1 MPLANAVVDDI
12 LELIG
17 DTPMVRLN
25 RLVKPGMAEVAVK
38 IEAANPVAS
47 VKDRIADAMIEAAE
61 RDGSLK
67 PGMTIVEPTS
77 GNTGIGLALVAAA
90 KGYRLVLTMPDSMS
104 RERRDLLQSFGADV
118 VLTPGAKDMQGAV
131 DEAERI
137 VQEDPAE
144 TFMPQQFAN
153 PANPEVHRR
162 TTAREIL
169 ESVEGRLD
177 AFVAGVGT
185 GGTITGVGEVLKAEL
200 PGMLVV
206 AVEPQRSNVLSGGAP
221 GLHDIQGIGAGFI
234 PEVLNMEICDR
245 VICATEADAFE
256 TSRRLAAEEG
266 ILSGISAGANVWAAL
281 RVAEELGE
289 GRRVA
294 TVICDSAERYFSVPG
309 FMEHDET

>member
-1 MPLANAVVDDI
+1 MPLANAVADDI

-17 DTPMVRLN
+17 ETPMVRLN
-25 RLVKPGMAEVAVK
+25 RMVEPGMAEVAVK
-38 IEAANPVAS
+38 IEASNPVCS
-47 VKDRIADAMIEAAE
+47 VKDRIAFAMIDAAE

-67 PGMTIVEPTS
+67 RGMTVVEPTS

-90 KGYRLVLTMPDSMS
+90 KGYRLILSMPDSMS
-104 RERRDLLQSFGADV
+104 RERRDLLQSFGAEV
-118 VLTPGAKDMQGAV
+118 VLTPGAEDMQGAV
-131 DEAERI
+131 DEAVRI
-137 VQEDPAE
+137 TREAPDE

-169 ESVEGRLD
+169 VAVEGRLD

-200 PGMLVV
+200 PGVLVV
-206 AVEPQRSNVLSGGAP
+206 AVEPQQSNVLSGGAP
-221 GLHDIQGIGAGFI
+221 GLHDIQGIGAGFV
-234 PEVLNMEICDR
+234 PEVLNREIYDR

-256 TSRRLAAEEG
+256 TSKRLASEEG

-281 RVAEELGE
+281 RVAKELGE
-289 GRRVA
+289 GKRVA

-309 FMEHDET
+309 FMSGVEA

>member
-1 MPLANAVVDDI
+1 MPLANAVADDI

-25 RLVKPGMAEVAVK
+25 RMVEPGMAEVAVK
-38 IEAANPVAS
+38 IEASNPVAS
-47 VKDRIADAMIEAAE
+47 VKDRIAFAMIDAAE

-104 RERRDLLQSFGADV
+104 RERRDLLQSFGAEV
-118 VLTPGAKDMQGAV
+118 VLTPGAEDMQGAV
-131 DEAERI
+131 DEAMRI
-137 VQEDPAE
+137 AREAPGDAY
-144 TFMPQQFAN
+144 MPQQFAN

-169 ESVEGRLD
+169 DAVEGRLD

-185 GGTITGVGEVLKAEL
+185 GGTITGAGEVLKAEF
-200 PGMLVV
+200 PGLLVV

-221 GLHDIQGIGAGFI
+221 GLHDIQGIGAGFV
-234 PEVLNMEICDR
+234 PEVLNREIYDR
-245 VICATEADAFE
+245 VICASEADAFE
-256 TSRRLAAEEG
+256 TARRLASEEG

-289 GRRVA
+289 GRRVV

-309 FMEHDET
+309 FMDHEES

>member
-118 VLTPGAKDMQGAV
+118 VLTPGAEDMQGAV

-221 GLHDIQGIGAGFI
+221 GLHDIQGIGAGFV
-234 PEVLNMEICDR
+234 PRVLNMEICDR

>member
-17 DTPMVRLN
+17 ETPMVRLN
-25 RLVKPGMAEVAVK
+25 RLVEPGMAEVAVK

-118 VLTPGAKDMQGAV
+118 VLTPGAEDMQGAV

-281 RVAEELGE
+281 RMAEELGE

>member
-1 MPLANAVVDDI
+1 MPLANAVADDI

-25 RLVKPGMAEVAVK
+25 RMAEPGMAEVAVK
-38 IEAANPVAS
+38 IEASNPVAS
-47 VKDRIADAMIEAAE
+47 VKDRIACAMVDAAE

-104 RERRDLLQSFGADV
+104 RERLDLLQSFGAEV
-118 VLTPGAKDMQGAV
+118 VLTPGAEDMQGAV
-131 DEAERI
+131 DEAMRI
-137 VQEDPAE
+137 VRQAPGD
-144 TFMPQQFAN
+144 TIMPQQFAN

-169 ESVEGRLD
+169 DAVQGKLD

-185 GGTITGVGEVLKAEL
+185 GGTITGVGEVLKAAF
-200 PGMLVV
+200 PGLLVV
-206 AVEPQRSNVLSGGAP
+206 AVEPRNSNVLSGGGP
-221 GLHDIQGIGAGFI
+221 GLHDIQGIGAGFV
-234 PEVLNMEICDR
+234 PEVLNREIYDR
-245 VICATEADAFE
+245 VICAREADAFE
-256 TSRRLAAEEG
+256 TARRLAAEEG

-281 RVAEELGE
+281 QVAEELGE

-309 FMEHDET
+309 FMGQDGG

>member
-1 MPLANAVVDDI
+1 MPLANAVADDI

-25 RLVKPGMAEVAVK
+25 RIVEPGMADVAVK
-38 IEAANPVAS
+38 MEACNPVCS
-47 VKDRIADAMIEAAE
+47 VKDRIAYAMIDAAE

-104 RERRDLLQSFGADV
+104 RERRDLLQSFGAEV
-118 VLTPGAKDMQGAV
+118 VLTPGAEDMQGAV
-131 DEAERI
+131 DEAMRI
-137 VQEDPAE
+137 AREAPGS

-169 ESVEGRLD
+169 DAVEGRLD

-200 PGMLVV
+200 PGLLVV

-221 GLHDIQGIGAGFI
+221 GLHDIQGIGAGFV
-234 PEVLNMEICDR
+234 PEVLNREIYDR

-256 TSRRLAAEEG
+256 TARRLAAEEG

-281 RVAEELGE
+281 RVAEQLGE

-309 FMEHDET
+309 FMDHEAA

>member
-17 DTPMVRLN
+17 ETPMVRLN

-118 VLTPGAKDMQGAV
+118 VLTPGAEDMQGAV

-221 GLHDIQGIGAGFI
+221 GLHDIQGIGAGFV
-234 PEVLNMEICDR
+234 PRVLNMEICDR

>member
-1 MPLANAVVDDI
+1 MPLANAVADDI

-25 RLVKPGMAEVAVK
+25 RIVEPGMAEVAVK
-38 IEAANPVAS
+38 IEASNPVAS
-47 VKDRIADAMIEAAE
+47 VKDRIAYAMINAAE

-104 RERRDLLQSFGADV
+104 RERRDLLQSFGAEV
-118 VLTPGAKDMQGAV
+118 VLTPGAADMQGAV
-131 DEAERI
+131 DEAMRI
-137 VQEDPAE
+137 AREAPED

-169 ESVEGRLD
+169 DAVEGRLD

-185 GGTITGVGEVLKAEL
+185 GGTITGVGEVMKAEL
-200 PGMLVV
+200 PGLLVV
-206 AVEPQRSNVLSGGAP
+206 AVEPQRSSVLSGGAP
-221 GLHDIQGIGAGFI
+221 GLHDIQGIGAGFV
-234 PEVLNMEICDR
+234 PEVLNREIYDR

-256 TSRRLAAEEG
+256 TARRLASEEG

-281 RVAEELGE
+281 KVAEELGE

-309 FMEHDET
+309 FMDHEEA

>member
-17 DTPMVRLN
+17 ETPMVRLN

>member
-17 DTPMVRLN
+17 ETPMVRLN

-118 VLTPGAKDMQGAV
+118 VLTPGAEDMQGAV

>member
-118 VLTPGAKDMQGAV
+118 VLTPGAEDMQGAV

-281 RVAEELGE
+281 RMAEELGE

>member
-1 MPLANAVVDDI
+1 MPLANAVADDI

-25 RLVKPGMAEVAVK
+25 RMVEPGMAEVAVK
-38 IEAANPVAS
+38 LEASNPIRS
-47 VKDRIADAMIEAAE
+47 VKDRIAFAMIDAAE

-104 RERRDLLQSFGADV
+104 RERRDLLQSFGAEV
-118 VLTPGAKDMQGAV
+118 VLTPGAEDMQGAV
-131 DEAERI
+131 DQAIRI
-137 VQEDPAE
+137 VREAPGD

-169 ESVEGRLD
+169 DAVDGRLD

-185 GGTITGVGEVLKAEL
+185 GGTITGAGEVLKAAF
-200 PGMLVV
+200 PGLLVV
-206 AVEPQRSNVLSGGAP
+206 AVEPQASNVLSSGAP
-221 GLHDIQGIGAGFI
+221 GLHDIQGIGAGFV
-234 PEVLNMEICDR
+234 PEVLNCEVYDR

-256 TSRRLAAEEG
+256 TAGRLAAEEG
-266 ILSGISAGANVWAAL
+266 LLSGISAGANVWAAL

-309 FMEHDET
+309 FMDHEEA

>member
-1 MPLANAVVDDI
+1 MPLANAVADDI

-25 RLVKPGMAEVAVK
+25 RMVEPGMAEVTVK
-38 IEAANPVAS
+38 IEASNPVAS
-47 VKDRIADAMIEAAE
+47 VKDRIAFSMIDAAE

-104 RERRDLLQSFGADV
+104 RERRDILQSFGAEV
-118 VLTPGAKDMQGAV
+118 VLTPGAEDMQGAV
-131 DEAERI
+131 DEAMHIAREAPG
-137 VQEDPAE
+137 D

-169 ESVEGRLD
+169 DAVEGRLD

-185 GGTITGVGEVLKAEL
+185 GGTITGVGEVMKAEL
-200 PGMLVV
+200 PGLLVV

-221 GLHDIQGIGAGFI
+221 GLHDIQGIGAGFV
-234 PEVLNMEICDR
+234 PEVLNREIYDR

-256 TSRRLAAEEG
+256 TARRLAAEEG

-281 RVAEELGE
+281 KVAEELGE

-309 FMEHDET
+309 FMDHEKA

>member
-1 MPLANAVVDDI
+1 MPLANAVADDI

-25 RLVKPGMAEVAVK
+25 RIAVPGMSEVAVK
-38 IEAANPVAS
+38 IEASNPVAS
-47 VKDRIADAMIEAAE
+47 VKDRIAYAMIDAAE
-61 RDGSLK
+61 RDGRLK

-104 RERRDLLQSFGADV
+104 RERRDLLQSFGAEV
-118 VLTPGAKDMQGAV
+118 VLTPGAADMQGAV
-131 DEAERI
+131 DEAMRI
-137 VQEDPAE
+137 AREAPGD

-169 ESVEGRLD
+169 DAVEGRLD

-200 PGMLVV
+200 PGLLVV
-206 AVEPQRSNVLSGGAP
+206 AVEPRRSNVLSGGAP

-234 PEVLNMEICDR
+234 PEVLNREIYDR
-245 VICATEADAFE
+245 VICAAEADAFE
-256 TSRRLAAEEG
+256 TARRLASEEG

-309 FMEHDET
+309 FMVHEEA

>member
-17 DTPMVRLN
+17 ETPMVRLN
-25 RLVKPGMAEVAVK
+25 RLVEPGMAEVAVK

-118 VLTPGAKDMQGAV
+118 VLTPGAEDMQGAV

-221 GLHDIQGIGAGFI
+221 GLHDIQGIGAGFV
-234 PEVLNMEICDR
+234 PRVLNMEICDR

>member
-1 MPLANAVVDDI
+1 MPLANAVAGNI

-25 RLVKPGMAEVAVK
+25 RIVEPGMAEVAVK
-38 IEAANPVAS
+38 IEASNPVAS
-47 VKDRIADAMIEAAE
+47 VKDRIAFAMIDAAE

-90 KGYRLVLTMPDSMS
+90 RGYRLVLTMPDSMS
-104 RERRDLLQSFGADV
+104 RERRDLLQSFGAEV
-118 VLTPGAKDMQGAV
+118 VLTPGAADMQGAV
-131 DEAERI
+131 DEAMRI
-137 VQEDPAE
+137 ARESPGD

-153 PANPEVHRR
+153 PANPEVHRC

-169 ESVEGRLD
+169 DAVEGRLD

-185 GGTITGVGEVLKAEL
+185 GGTITGVGEILKAEL
-200 PGMLVV
+200 PGLLVV
-206 AVEPQRSNVLSGGAP
+206 AVEPQRSSVLSGGAP
-221 GLHDIQGIGAGFI
+221 GVHDIQGIGAGFI
-234 PEVLNMEICDR
+234 PEVLNREIYDR

-256 TSRRLAAEEG
+256 TARRLASEEG

-281 RVAEELGE
+281 KVAEELGE

-309 FMEHDET
+309 FMDHEKP

>member
-25 RLVKPGMAEVAVK
+25 RLVEPGMAEVAVK

-221 GLHDIQGIGAGFI
+221 GLHDIQGIGAGFV
-234 PEVLNMEICDR
+234 PRVLNMEICDR

>member
-1 MPLANAVVDDI
+1 MPLANAVADDI

-25 RLVKPGMAEVAVK
+25 RMVEPGMAEVAVK
-38 IEAANPVAS
+38 IEASNPVAS
-47 VKDRIADAMIEAAE
+47 VKDRIAFAMIDAAE

-104 RERRDLLQSFGADV
+104 RERRDLLQSFGAEV
-118 VLTPGAKDMQGAV
+118 VLTPGAEDMQGAV
-131 DEAERI
+131 DEAMRI
-137 VQEDPAE
+137 AREAPGDAY
-144 TFMPQQFAN
+144 MPQQFAN

-169 ESVEGRLD
+169 DAVEGRLD

-185 GGTITGVGEVLKAEL
+185 GGTITGAGEVLKAEF
-200 PGMLVV
+200 PGLLVV
-206 AVEPQRSNVLSGGAP
+206 AVEPQRSNVLSGGAA
-221 GLHDIQGIGAGFI
+221 GLHDIQGIGAGFV
-234 PEVLNMEICDR
+234 PEVLNREIYDR
-245 VICATEADAFE
+245 VICASEADAFE
-256 TSRRLAAEEG
+256 TARRLASEEG

-289 GRRVA
+289 GRRVV

-309 FMEHDET
+309 FMDHEES

>member
-1 MPLANAVVDDI
+1 MPLANAVADDI

-25 RLVKPGMAEVAVK
+25 RMVQPGMAEVAVK
-38 IEAANPVAS
+38 MEACNPVCS
-47 VKDRIADAMIEAAE
+47 VKDRIAYAMIDAAE

-104 RERRDLLQSFGADV
+104 RERRDLLQSFGAEV
-118 VLTPGAKDMQGAV
+118 VLTPGAEDMQGAV
-131 DEAERI
+131 DEATRI
-137 VQEDPAE
+137 AREAPGD

-169 ESVEGRLD
+169 DAVEGRLD

-200 PGMLVV
+200 PGLLVV
-206 AVEPQRSNVLSGGAP
+206 AVEPQRSSVLSGGAP
-221 GLHDIQGIGAGFI
+221 GLHDIQGIGAGFV
-234 PEVLNMEICDR
+234 PEVLNREIYDR

-256 TSRRLAAEEG
+256 TARRLAAEEG

-309 FMEHDET
+309 FMVHEEE

>member
-118 VLTPGAKDMQGAV
+118 VLTPGAEDMQGAV

>member
-1 MPLANAVVDDI
+1 MPLANALADDI

-25 RLVKPGMAEVAVK
+25 RIVVPGMAEVVVK
-38 IEAANPVAS
+38 IEASNPVAS
-47 VKDRIADAMIEAAE
+47 VKDRIAYAMIDAAE

-104 RERRDLLQSFGADV
+104 RERRDLLQSFGAEV
-118 VLTPGAKDMQGAV
+118 VLTPGAEDMQGAV
-131 DEAERI
+131 DEAMRI
-137 VQEDPAE
+137 AQEAPGD

-153 PANPEVHRR
+153 PANPDVHRR

-169 ESVEGRLD
+169 DAAEGRLD

-200 PGMLVV
+200 PGLLVV

-234 PEVLNMEICDR
+234 PEVLNREIYDR

-256 TSRRLAAEEG
+256 TARRLAAEEG

-281 RVAEELGE
+281 RVAEQLGE

-309 FMEHDET
+309 FMDHEEA

>member
-1 MPLANAVVDDI
+1 MPAANAVVDDI

-25 RLVKPGMAEVAVK
+25 RMVEPGMADVAVK
-38 IEAANPVAS
+38 MEACNPVCS
-47 VKDRIADAMIEAAE
+47 VKDRIAYAMIDAAE

-104 RERRDLLQSFGADV
+104 RERRDLLQSFGAEV
-118 VLTPGAKDMQGAV
+118 VLTPGAEDMQGAV
-131 DEAERI
+131 DEAMRI
-137 VQEDPAE
+137 AQEAPGD

-153 PANPEVHRR
+153 PANPDVHRR

-169 ESVEGRLD
+169 DAAEGRLD

-200 PGMLVV
+200 PGLLVV

-221 GLHDIQGIGAGFI
+221 GLHDIQGIGAGFV
-234 PEVLNMEICDR
+234 PEVLNREIYDR

-256 TSRRLAAEEG
+256 TARRLAAEEG
-266 ILSGISAGANVWAAL
+266 VLSGISAGANVWAAL

-309 FMEHDET
+309 FMDHEEA

>member
-17 DTPMVRLN
+17 ETPMVRLN
-25 RLVKPGMAEVAVK
+25 RLVEPGMAEVAVK

-118 VLTPGAKDMQGAV
+118 VLTPGAEDMQGAV

>member
-1 MPLANAVVDDI
+1 MPLANAVADDI

-25 RLVKPGMAEVAVK
+25 RIVVPGMAEVVVK
-38 IEAANPVAS
+38 IEASNPVAS
-47 VKDRIADAMIEAAE
+47 VKDRIAYAMIDAAE

-104 RERRDLLQSFGADV
+104 RERRDLLQSFGAEV
-118 VLTPGAKDMQGAV
+118 VLTPGAEDMQGAV
-131 DEAERI
+131 DEAMRI
-137 VQEDPAE
+137 AREAPGD

-153 PANPEVHRR
+153 PANPDVHRR

-169 ESVEGRLD
+169 DAAEGRLD

-200 PGMLVV
+200 PGLLVV

-234 PEVLNMEICDR
+234 PEVLNREIYDR

-256 TSRRLAAEEG
+256 TARRLAAEEG

-281 RVAEELGE
+281 RVAEQLGE

-309 FMEHDET
+309 FMDHEEG